1 MPDHRFQTAAVIGL
15 GLIGSSLAA
24 AFQNKE
30 SVSRILGYDICSD
43 TVSEAEEVEFIDESY
58 HSACSRYP
66 GLEEADLIIISVPV
80 RRIPE
85 VLADIKECVKK
96 GAVIVDTG
104 SCKGFIMEEAR
115 KILKS
120 SPDIYFMGGHPV
132 AGSEKCGI
140 KSCDPGI
147 FVGADFILTPP
158 SRHSPPENLSGEL
171 RRILEITEFN
181 VRFMS
186 PQEHDRYMA
195 LISHLPQL
203 VAYALAG
210 ALQEE
215 KDLCDLLEIAGDGFF
230 DTTRIAASSPELWK
244 DIALSNREE
253 ILHALDCFQSSLE
266 QIKSALKGDKS
277 EELEEL
283 FAGSAR
289 VRRKLGQ
296 IRREKNV

>member
-1 MPDHRFQTAAVIGL
+1 LSDHRFQTAAVIGL

-24 AFQNKE
+24 AFKNKG
-30 SVSRILGYDICSD
+30 VISRVLGYDICSD
-43 TVSEAEEVEFIDESY
+43 TVAEAEDVEFIDES
-58 HSACSRYP
+58 HQSSGSRYP

-80 RRIPE
+80 QRIPE
-85 VLADIKECVKK
+85 VLADIKDCVKK

-104 SCKGFIMEEAR
+104 SCKEFIMEEAR
-115 KILKS
+115 EILKS
-120 SPDIYFMGGHPV
+120 SRDIYFLGGHPV

-147 FVGADFILTPP
+147 FVGADFILTPS
-158 SRHSPPENLSGEL
+158 SRHSPPEDPAGEL
-171 RRILEITEFN
+171 RYILEITEFN

-210 ALQEE
+210 TLKEE
-215 KDLCDLLEIAGDGFF
+215 EDLCDLLEIAGDGFF
-230 DTTRIAASSPELWK
+230 DTTRIAASSPKLWR

-253 ILHALDCFQSSLE
+253 ILNALDCFQSSLE
-266 QIKSALKGDKS
+266 QFKSALKGDKGK
-277 EELEEL
+277 ELEEL

-289 VRRKLGQ
+289 VRRKLGE
-296 IRREKNV
+296 IRREQNV